1 MSLVRTRHRASAQ
14 ATARQGCGLQ
24 QLGSAPYGLPTP
36 SAQIR
41 LNFLTDR
48 VGASG
53 SSWLK
58 GLSRQFKRHRQGR
71 PGWFIEE
78 HRDQLRLR
86 SVELPQ
92 GPGETGSAGL
102 KPSPSP
108 PLQALLPHPQPW
120 LKPAR
125 SSFRSVRSH
134 GRGQIPR
141 PPRVPKIQPTFGPST
156 SNALPTDSVSPWRAS
171 DWTPAPGSEPGQRT
185 ASNCSIGNRNMAY
198 RLVRRRCVHQRSVSR
213 NSFAACR
220 CPLS

>member
-1 MSLVRTRHRASAQ
+1 MCGTFHGRVDAGDRNPAEWKQRAISSAVERLPYKQ
-14 ATARQGCGLQ
+14 DVAGSNPASRISSSHCPAGVCGLQ

-78 HRDQLRLR
+78 HRDRLRLR
-86 SVELPQ
+86 SDELPQ
-92 GPGETGSAGL
+92 GPGETGSASL

-108 PLQALLPHPQPW
+108 PLQALLRHPQPW

-125 SSFRSVRSH
+125 SSIRSVRSH
-134 GRGQIPR
+134 GRGRILRPR
-141 PPRVPKIQPTFGPST
+141 QVPKIQPT
-156 SNALPTDSVSPWRAS
+156 
-171 DWTPAPGSEPGQRT
+171 
-185 ASNCSIGNRNMAY
+185 
-198 RLVRRRCVHQRSVSR
+198 
-213 NSFAACR
+213 
-220 CPLS
+220 